1 MFCHAVLFL
10 YISSHYLPGISSEDS
25 FESCDIE
32 EAAGSQ
38 RKSKRTL
45 LFSHLWLLTS
55 PLVHWSMC
63 SSFHCLQGIRT
74 YFWFRSSPHRKSN
87 RTQEPPEFYSFIMFS
102 VKLLEILFNSNSQ
115 CTNKSSAMW
124 NQSSWFICS
133 HCACKTENKVARR
146 HFPQCKIHL

>member
-10 YISSHYLPGISSEDS
+10 HISSHYLPVISSEDS

-38 RKSKRTL
+38 RKSEKVKADL
-45 LFSHLWLLTS
+45 VVQPSLTS
-55 PLVHWSMC
+55 DLSLGALIHVRLLSLSSGNTNILLV
-63 SSFHCLQGIRT
+63 SFQ
-74 YFWFRSSPHRKSN
+74 S
-87 RTQEPPEFYSFIMFS
+87 TQKEPPEFYSFTTFS